1 MDIGQN
7 SPADKPAPIAR
18 GWRYAVVPAGR
29 AQLVSGTERRAG
41 FYAARFA
48 AVRAQISFL
57 HAAPYAYGLNG
68 PHRRQR
74 DEDILLTIAA
84 DIHAR
89 LIEAGL

>member
-1 MDIGQN
+1 
-7 SPADKPAPIAR
+7 
-18 GWRYAVVPAGR
+18 VPAGR

-89 LIEAGL
+89 LIETRAI